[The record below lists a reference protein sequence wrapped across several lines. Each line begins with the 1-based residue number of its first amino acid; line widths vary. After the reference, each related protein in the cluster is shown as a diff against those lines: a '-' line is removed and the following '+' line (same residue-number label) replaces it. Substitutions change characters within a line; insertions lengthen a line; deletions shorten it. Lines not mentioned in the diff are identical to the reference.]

1 MSARQHLLL
10 VVSPLGDA
18 RSRTRADPNKLG
30 WIGHYRV
37 DKNKTACDNLT
48 TADDATQA
56 VTQNLTWR
64 EKFGPSVLAASCS
77 RFISEFC
84 ANSCEKLV
92 VRKMGGGL
100 NGLAED
106 LPLRASAEFDSEYP
120 HSVSIGIDG
129 TDPLS
134 EGTIPCMYLYR

>member
-48 TADDATQA
+48 TADDAT
-56 VTQNLTWR
+56 L
-64 EKFGPSVLAASCS
+64 ASCTSWAQCSTGPVEFSDWASPSPDNAGDCPIDEKCAVLQAAKHRESDGKLFRRDEVRRPLIS
-77 RFISEFC
+77 RRS
-84 ANSCEKLV
+84 
-92 VRKMGGGL
+92 
-100 NGLAED
+100 
-106 LPLRASAEFDSEYP
+106 
-120 HSVSIGIDG
+120 HSYARLCRPSI
-129 TDPLS
+129 
-134 EGTIPCMYLYR
+134 

>member
-48 TADDATQA
+48 TADDQGSVFVLCLQTEFTNEASFVWLVCLFESITSATGSFR
-56 VTQNLTWR
+56 L
-64 EKFGPSVLAASCS
+64 
-77 RFISEFC
+77 
-84 ANSCEKLV
+84 
-92 VRKMGGGL
+92 
-100 NGLAED
+100 
-106 LPLRASAEFDSEYP
+106 
-120 HSVSIGIDG
+120 
-129 TDPLS
+129 
-134 EGTIPCMYLYR
+134 